1 MATINDVAKM
11 AGVSA
16 ATVSHVVNKT
26 RYVSPELVKRVED
39 AINTLDNPPNF
50 VIKKSKITSNEN
62 ININT
67 HINKYVVLLAS
78 DIQNPFQLKV
88 EKHIDKIMKSQGI
101 SLISVNYEDDDK
113 KKLDIYSS
121 LLINSSNALGIIV
134 FSDIQDESIKKMLSL
149 VKVPIILI
157 GKSLDG
163 INADL
168 VLSDNTGG
176 SYKATNHLLKSGHEN
191 IALICSNKDSQSNI
205 ERINGY
211 KKALEDN
218 NIAFNS
224 ESIISDM
231 VSEESI
237 MKSLKTL
244 LLDKNPPTAI
254 FSANYS
260 TTLSIFKF
268 MEKNNISCP
277 KDLSIVGFNDF
288 EWAPL
293 HNPPITIIAQD
304 TLKIA
309 DSAANILIERI
320 KQKDDEDTVEHN
332 SSNLDFKK
340 VIIPTEL
347 IVRSST
353 SGIGRGP
360 FGEKASSI
368 DDLQLTSANRKQIK
382 AGNYT
387 AAISFHYTGK
397 SWMQLHEQAIKDVFN
412 SLGVSLLAI
421 TDAHFDPVMQ
431 CKQLESLLTLE
442 PDIIIAIPTDN
453 VKTAEVFKKIA
464 NSKTKLVLITN
475 VPNGLSVDDY
485 VTCVSVNER
494 SHGRFVGRGLG
505 EYMEKHNKTNI
516 GFIKHGKT
524 FYATNQRD
532 SAAEQII
539 REEYPNLKIAG
550 SVSFDTE
557 DEAYEKTIELFKHH
571 PEIEGVYVS
580 WEGPAIKV
588 MSALNDL
595 ERNDVAISTAD
606 LEYTL
611 ALNMAKGGMIK
622 SISAQCSYEQGQA
635 MALAGVNA
643 LIGKNVPS
651 FIGVEPIFVTTD
663 NLIKSWQSV
672 FKEDPSYQLVEALK
686 DNPNYVNA
694 K

>member
-1 MATINDVAKM
+1 MATINDIAKI

-39 AINTLDNPPNF
+39 VIKNLDTPPNF
-50 VIKKSKITSNEN
+50 VIKKSKINSNEN
-62 ININT
+62 INLN
-67 HINKYVVLLAS
+67 INKYVVLLSS
-78 DIQNPFQLKV
+78 DICNPFQLKV
-88 EKHIDKIMKSQGI
+88 KKHLDEVMKNHGI
-101 SLISVNYEDDDK
+101 SLVSANYDSDK
-113 KKLDIYSS
+113 KKLDIYSN
-121 LLINSSNALGIIV
+121 LLINSPNALGLIV
-134 FSDIQDESIKKMLSL
+134 LADIDDEAIKKTLSL
-149 VKVPIILI
+149 VKVPIVLVGRTIE
-157 GKSLDG
+157 G

-176 SYKATNHLLKSGHEN
+176 AYKATNHLLKSGHEN
-191 IALICSNKDSQSNI
+191 IALICTSKNLESNM

-218 NIAFNS
+218 SIDFNS
-224 ESIISDM
+224 TNIISDIA
-231 VSEESI
+231 SEEDI
-237 MKSLKTL
+237 QKSLRLIL
-244 LLDKNPPTAI
+244 LGKNPPTAI

-260 TTLSIFKF
+260 TTLSVFKF
-268 MEKNNISCP
+268 IEKNNISCP
-277 KDLSIVGFNDF
+277 DDLSVVGFNDF

-293 HNPPITIIAQD
+293 HNPPITTIAQN

-309 DSAANILIERI
+309 ENAANIIIERI
-320 KQKDDEDTVEHN
+320 RENDNDNAMHYSDSE
-332 SSNLDFKK
+332 LGYKK
-340 VIIPTEL
+340 IIIPTEL
-347 IVRSST
+347 IVRGST

-368 DDLQLTSANRKQIK
+368 DDLQLTNANRKQIK

-431 CKQLESLLTLE
+431 CKQLEGLLTLE
-442 PDIIIAIPTDN
+442 PDIIIAIPTDS
-453 VKTAEVFKKIA
+453 VKTAEIFKKIA

-475 VPNGLSVDDY
+475 VPNEFSVDDY

-494 SHGRFVGRGLG
+494 SHGRFAGRGLG
-505 EYMEKHNKTNI
+505 EYMTKHNKTNI
-516 GFIKHGKT
+516 GIIKHNKT

-532 SAAEQII
+532 NAAEQIL

-550 SVSFDTE
+550 FASFDTE
-557 DEAYEKTIELFKHH
+557 DEAYEKTIELMTYH

-588 MSALNDL
+588 MSALTNMD
-595 ERNDVAISTAD
+595 RTDVAISTAD
-606 LEYTL
+606 LEYPL

-622 SISAQCSYEQGQA
+622 SISAQCPYEQGQA

-651 FIGVEPIFVTTD
+651 FIGVEPIFVTTE
-663 NLIKSWQSV
+663 NLIKSWQKV
-672 FKEDPSYQLVEALK
+672 FKDEPSYQLVEALK
-686 DNPNYVNA
+686 DNPNYINVD
-694 K
+694 

>member
-1 MATINDVAKM
+1 M
-11 AGVSA
+11 
-16 ATVSHVVNKT
+16 
-26 RYVSPELVKRVED
+26 
-39 AINTLDNPPNF
+39 
-50 VIKKSKITSNEN
+50 
-62 ININT
+62 
-67 HINKYVVLLAS
+67 
-78 DIQNPFQLKV
+78 
-88 EKHIDKIMKSQGI
+88 
-101 SLISVNYEDDDK
+101 
-113 KKLDIYSS
+113 
-121 LLINSSNALGIIV
+121 
-134 FSDIQDESIKKMLSL
+134 
-149 VKVPIILI
+149 
-157 GKSLDG
+157 
-163 INADL
+163 
-168 VLSDNTGG
+168 
-176 SYKATNHLLKSGHEN
+176 
-191 IALICSNKDSQSNI
+191 

-218 NIAFNS
+218 SIDFNS
-224 ESIISDM
+224 TNIISDIA
-231 VSEESI
+231 SEEDI
-237 MKSLKTL
+237 QKSLRLIL
-244 LLDKNPPTAI
+244 LGKNPPTAI

-260 TTLSIFKF
+260 TTLSVFKF
-268 MEKNNISCP
+268 IEKNNISCP
-277 KDLSIVGFNDF
+277 DDLSVVGFNDF

-293 HNPPITIIAQD
+293 HNPPITTIAQN

-309 DSAANILIERI
+309 ENAANIIIERI
-320 KQKDDEDTVEHN
+320 RENDNDNAMHYSDSE
-332 SSNLDFKK
+332 LGYKK
-340 VIIPTEL
+340 IIIPTEL
-347 IVRSST
+347 IVRGST

-368 DDLQLTSANRKQIK
+368 DALQLTNANRKQIK

-442 PDIIIAIPTDN
+442 PDIIIAIPTDS
-453 VKTAEVFKKIA
+453 VKTAEIFKKIA

-475 VPNGLSVDDY
+475 VPNEFSVDDY

-494 SHGRFVGRGLG
+494 SHGRFAGRGLG
-505 EYMEKHNKTNI
+505 EYMTKHNKTNI
-516 GFIKHGKT
+516 GIIKHNKT

-532 SAAEQII
+532 NAAEQIL

-557 DEAYEKTIELFKHH
+557 DEAYEKTIELMTYH

-588 MSALNDL
+588 MSALTNMD
-595 ERNDVAISTAD
+595 RTDVAISTAD
-606 LEYTL
+606 LEYPL

-622 SISAQCSYEQGQA
+622 SISAQCPYEQGQA

-651 FIGVEPIFVTTD
+651 FIGVEPIFVTTE
-663 NLIKSWQSV
+663 NLIKSWQKV
-672 FKEDPSYQLVEALK
+672 FKDEPSYQLVEALK
-686 DNPNYVNA
+686 DNPNYINVD
-694 K
+694 